1 VDLRREKDIEQ
12 LRRVA
17 LAQQVQIEQLLK
29 VLQSQSNELAKLKG
43 NENELQEKLALI
55 ETLTKQSAEVAEQ
68 LEKLAPKPKK
78 KREKF
83 GNAEQPKLPVVEQ
96 VFELDAADQTCPSC
110 GGGLAPIKD
119 QFETSE
125 MIDVVEVSYRV
136 VQVKQQKYRC
146 KCGGCIETAIGPE
159 RAIPGGR
166 YSLDFAM
173 KVAVDKY
180 LDHSVPRMR
189 APALPGKG
197 EAMLHS

>member
-1 VDLRREKDIEQ
+1 VLVDLRREKDIEQ

-96 VFELDAADQTCPSC
+96 VFELDAPDRSAR
-110 GGGLAPIKD
+110 AAA
-119 QFETSE
+119 
-125 MIDVVEVSYRV
+125 VVW
-136 VQVKQQKYRC
+136 
-146 KCGGCIETAIGPE
+146 
-159 RAIPGGR
+159 
-166 YSLDFAM
+166 
-173 KVAVDKY
+173 
-180 LDHSVPRMR
+180 PR
-189 APALPGKG
+189 
-197 EAMLHS
+197 